1 MLIHK
6 MSLKYTLVKLL
17 PHLSG
22 ASEWSHGN
30 LVPGQISGNPDWCG
44 QVHVSSWF
52 VERQWSGMP
61 SYHDGCYTDHSRY
74 INPHLAEICLT
85 HIKYVFV
92 FPIVFQHCDE
102 GGGWNCSCW
111 KIRNNLS
118 NMFYNWYDHYHSSWW
133 LHNARVPASMTMLL
147 QLSFCHPHSP
157 APPYRM
163 S

>member
-1 MLIHK
+1 MTCCLTVPSHYLIQCRFITGWISWYSCESISMHKRCKEMHKMLIHK

-111 KIRNNLS
+111 KIRNHLF
-118 NMFYNWYDHYHSSWW
+118 NMFYN
-133 LHNARVPASMTMLL
+133 
-147 QLSFCHPHSP
+147 
-157 APPYRM
+157 
-163 S
+163 